1 MGSRF
6 DAKPNE
12 DLLLKR
18 LVAIAALYALVIAAL
33 PTAALA
39 QIPMIP
45 GLTSGAAKTPQTE
58 PTAAATDPQADR
70 EALQRVIGLLSDDAR
85 RAALLNELRSLE
97 GALPAG
103 KGEAAKA
110 GADGAQGAPAEP
122 PAGGEKAPIIGEK
135 GLIGAISSSLAES
148 GEAAQTTSLGAP
160 VEEKLTQ
167 AADELQSRIDSSFGG
182 KATLD
187 FLTWALPGAVVVVGL
202 YVFLFR
208 NRWLRRRRELQQ
220 RPTGTGFQIAR
231 RIAQCVPFGVVP
243 LLIVVG
249 AASAWAAAF
258 APTWRDGRLFV
269 ALFSPLFAALVTRQ
283 LLYYMLIALGPTRGW
298 RLIGYA
304 QRRLLRWVST
314 LAALAA
320 TAAILREFSLRTV
333 VGFNVADVASLVIDL
348 CLAVLTAAFILR
360 HRLTVRSLLIRGHR
374 EGRAKDRSSG
384 VLSSAFRGLATSW
397 HLVALAFV
405 VANVVARLT
414 GTGNGM
420 FILESTAALLYIFGG
435 LALLAVANAGFRR
448 LSGNMSR
455 GRITLRSAVTRR
467 YLDIFHLL
475 LQIAVAAFVVVQAVD
490 VWGFDLAGW
499 LGSERGQR
507 FVQPMLSLVIVPA
520 VIYAIW
526 TTIDTAV
533 THLLEPTDSR
543 GRARTRSGRIRTLL
557 PLLRNLVFVVLSIVT
572 VIAMLAN
579 IGVDV
584 TPLLAGA
591 GVIGLAFSFGAQQLV
606 QDVITGFFIIF
617 EDTIAVGDVISTGD
631 RTGTVEGLTIR
642 TVRIRD
648 GNGALHSVPFS
659 QIKALQNNSRGFGI
673 FPLNVSIAFGSDAD
687 RTMEIMQEVGRQILT
702 DPVFGVDMLA
712 PLEIWGVD
720 GFTREG
726 VVIKGAI
733 RCKPLQQWSVGR
745 EFNRRLKRRLDEEQ
759 IRFFAAEQRIAVH
772 EDGQIRLATN

>member
-1 MGSRF
+1 MQKLF
-6 DAKPNE
+6 A
-12 DLLLKR
+12 
-18 LVAIAALYALVIAAL
+18 AIATLCLFLAISYGARPAR
-33 PTAALA
+33 A
-39 QIPMIP
+39 QIPAIP
-45 GLTSGAAKTPQTE
+45 GLTTGAAAKPE
-58 PTAAATDPQADR
+58 SAASEKPDVQADR
-70 EALQRVIGLLSDDAR
+70 AALQRVIGLLSDDSR
-85 RAALLNELRSLE
+85 RAALLGELRSVESALGSSAAAGAPTE
-97 GALPAG
+97 GS
-103 KGEAAKA
+103 AKA
-110 GADGAQGAPAEP
+110 SGAPAEA
-122 PAGGEKAPIIGEK
+122 PAEGEAAPIIGDK

-148 GEAAQTTSLGAP
+148 GQGMEASALGAP
-160 VEEKLTQ
+160 VEAKLGR
-167 AADELQSRIDSSFGG
+167 AVDEIQSRVDASLGG
-182 KATLD
+182 EATLD
-187 FLTWALPGAVVVVGL
+187 FLTWAAPGAAVVIAL
-202 YVFLFR
+202 YFLLFR
-208 NRWLRRRRELQQ
+208 NGWLRRHRELQQ
-220 RPTGTGFQIAR
+220 RPSGTALQIGGTIAR
-231 RIAQCVPFGVVP
+231 CIPFGIVP
-243 LLIVVG
+243 LLLVIA
-249 AASAWAAAF
+249 AASGWAAVF
-258 APTWRDGRLFV
+258 APSWQQGRLFV
-269 ALFSPLFAALVTRQ
+269 ALFSPFFAALLTRQ
-283 LLYYMLIALGPTRGW
+283 VLYYGLMALGPSRGW
-298 RLIGYA
+298 RLVGYA
-304 QRRLLRWVST
+304 QRRLLGWVGM

-320 TAAILREFSLRTV
+320 TAGILREFSLRVV
-333 VGFNVADVASLVIDL
+333 VGFNVADVASLLIDL
-348 CLAVLTAAFILR
+348 GLAVLTAAFILR

-374 EGRAKDRSSG
+374 DREGQDHSSG
-384 VLSSAFRGLATSW
+384 VFSSAFRALATYW
-397 HLVALAFV
+397 HVVALAFV

-420 FILESTAALLYIFGG
+420 FILESTGALLYIFGG
-435 LALLAVANAGFRR
+435 LALLAVANAGFKRMAD
-448 LSGNMSR
+448 SMSR
-455 GRITLRSAVTRR
+455 GRLTLRSAIMLR

-475 LQIAVAAFVVVQAVD
+475 FQIAVTAFIVVQAVD

-499 LGSERGQR
+499 LASEQGQR
-507 FVQPMLSLVIVPA
+507 FLRPTLSLIIVPA

-543 GRARTRSGRIRTLL
+543 GRMRNRSGRIRTLL

-673 FPLNVSIAFGSDAD
+673 FPLNVSIAFGADVD
-687 RTMEIMQEVGRQILT
+687 RTMEIMQEVGRDLLT
-702 DPVFGVDMLA
+702 DDTYGEMMLA
-712 PLEIWGVD
+712 PIEMWGVD

-733 RCKPLQQWSVGR
+733 RCKPLQQWGVGR
-745 EFNRRLKRRLDEEQ
+745 EFNRRLKRRLDDEH

-772 EDGQIRLATN
+772 DEQPIRMAANAST

>member
-1 MGSRF
+1 MQKLF
-6 DAKPNE
+6 A
-12 DLLLKR
+12 
-18 LVAIAALYALVIAAL
+18 AIATLCLFYATLGF
-33 PTAALA
+33 PSTARA
-39 QIPMIP
+39 QIPAIP
-45 GLTSGAAKTPQTE
+45 GLT
-58 PTAAATDPQADR
+58 TAAASKSETAASAETNPQADR
-70 EALQRVIGLLSDDAR
+70 EALQRVIGLLSDDTR
-85 RAALLNELRSLE
+85 RAALLNELRSVE
-97 GALPAG
+97 GALGTNSSGTADAG
-103 KGEAAKA
+103 KAT
-110 GADGAQGAPAEP
+110 GAPAEA
-122 PAGGEKAPIIGEK
+122 PAKDEAAPIIGEK

-148 GEAAQTTSLGAP
+148 GQGMEATSLGAP
-160 VEEKLTQ
+160 VEEKLGR
-167 AADELQSRIDSSFGG
+167 AVDELQARIDSSLGG
-182 KATLD
+182 QATID
-187 FLTWALPGAVVVVGL
+187 FLQWALPGAAVVIGL
-202 YVFLFR
+202 VLILFR
-208 NRWLRRRRELQQ
+208 NNWLRRHRELQQ
-220 RPTGTGFQIAR
+220 RPGGTAFQIAR
-231 RIAQCVPFGVVP
+231 AIAKCVPFGLIPLFVV
-243 LLIVVG
+243 V
-249 AASAWAAAF
+249 ATASGWAAAF
-258 APTWRDGRLFV
+258 APSWQDGRLFL
-269 ALFSPLFAALVTRQ
+269 ALFSPLFAALATRQ
-283 LLYYMLIALGPTRGW
+283 ILYYLLMALGPSRGW
-298 RLIGYA
+298 RLVGYA
-304 QRRLLRWVST
+304 QRRLLGWVGL

-320 TAAILREFSLRTV
+320 TAGVLREFSLRVV
-333 VGFNVADVASLVIDL
+333 VGFDVADVASLLIDL
-348 CLAVLTAAFILR
+348 GLAVLTAAFIMR

-374 EGRAKDRSSG
+374 DREGQDHSSG
-384 VLSSAFRGLATSW
+384 IFSSAFHALAASW

-414 GTGNGM
+414 GTGNGQ
-420 FILESTAALLYIFGG
+420 FILESSGALLYIFGG
-435 LALLAVANAGFRR
+435 LALLAVANAGFKRMAD
-448 LSGNMSR
+448 SMGR
-455 GRITLRSAVTRR
+455 GRVTLRSAIMLR

-475 LQIAVAAFVVVQAVD
+475 FQIAVAAFVLVQAVD

-507 FVQPMLSLVIVPA
+507 FLRPALSLILVPA

-533 THLLEPTDSR
+533 THSLQPTDSR
-543 GRARTRSGRIRTLL
+543 GRTRNRSGRIRTLL
-557 PLLRNLVFVVLSIVT
+557 PLLRNLVFVVLSVVT

-673 FPLNVSIAFGSDAD
+673 FPLNVSIAFGADVD
-687 RTMEIMQEVGRQILT
+687 RTMEIMQEVGRDLLT
-702 DPVFGVDMLA
+702 DATYGDMMLA
-712 PLEIWGVD
+712 PIEMWGVD

-733 RCKPLQQWSVGR
+733 RCKPLQQWGVGR
-745 EFNRRLKRRLDEEQ
+745 EFNRRLKRRLDDEH

-772 EDGQIRLATN
+772 DDQSLRVVAN

>member
-1 MGSRF
+1 M
-6 DAKPNE
+6 ALCA
-12 DLLLKR
+12 LLM
-18 LVAIAALYALVIAAL
+18 VSAAS
-33 PTAALA
+33 PSHA
-39 QIPMIP
+39 QVPLIP
-45 GLTSGAAKTPQTE
+45 GLTTGAPKGPE
-58 PTAAATDPQADR
+58 PTPAPAEGEAQADR
-70 EALQRVIGLLSDDAR
+70 EALQRVIGLLSDDTR
-85 RAALLNELRSLE
+85 RAALLDELRSIQ

-103 KGEAAKA
+103 GAKAGGEAATA
-110 GADGAQGAPAEP
+110 AEGAPAEP
-122 PAGGEKAPIIGEK
+122 PADGETAPIIGDK

-148 GEAAQTTSLGAP
+148 GTGVETSALGAP
-160 VEEKLTQ
+160 VEEKLTRAVDEIQ
-167 AADELQSRIDSSFGG
+167 ARMDGAFGG
-182 KATLD
+182 QATVD
-187 FLTWALPGAVVVVGL
+187 FLTWALPGAGVVIGL
-202 YVFLFR
+202 YLVLFR
-208 NRWLRRRRELQQ
+208 NRWLRERRELRE
-220 RPTGTGFQIAR
+220 RPTGTGFQMARTIAG
-231 RIAQCVPFGVVP
+231 CVPFGIVP
-243 LLIVVG
+243 LLVVIG

-283 LLYYMLIALGPTRGW
+283 VLYYALMALGPSRGW
-298 RLIGYA
+298 RLVGYA
-304 QRRLLRWVST
+304 QRRLLRWVTT

-333 VGFNVADVASLVIDL
+333 VGFNFADVTSLVIDL
-348 CLAVLTAAFILR
+348 GLALLTAAFILR

-374 EGRAKDRSSG
+374 EGRAHDHSSG
-384 VLSSAFRGLATSW
+384 VLSSAFRALATYW

-420 FILESTAALLYIFGG
+420 FILESSGALLYIFGG
-435 LALLAVANAGFRR
+435 LAVLAVANAGFRR
-448 LSGNMSR
+448 LAHSMGR
-455 GRITLRSAVTRR
+455 GRVTLRNAIMRR

-507 FVQPMLSLVIVPA
+507 FVQPILSLIIVPA

-543 GRARTRSGRIRTLL
+543 GRVRNRSGRIRTLL
-557 PLLRNLVFVVLSIVT
+557 PLLRNLVFVMLSIVM

-673 FPLNVSIAFGSDAD
+673 FPLNVSIAFGADAD
-687 RTMEIMQEVGRQILT
+687 RTMEIMQEVGRDLLT
-702 DPVFGVDMLA
+702 DDTFGVDMLA

-772 EDGQIRLATN
+772 EDGLIRLATN

>member
-1 MGSRF
+1 M
-6 DAKPNE
+6 
-12 DLLLKR
+12 LR
-18 LVAIAALYALVIAAL
+18 LFAAIAALCLLLIPAQIQ
-33 PTAALA
+33 PALA
-39 QIPMIP
+39 QVPLIP
-45 GLTSGAAKTPQTE
+45 GLTAPAKTTTPEAAPAKETE
-58 PTAAATDPQADR
+58 ADR
-70 EALQRVIGLLSDDAR
+70 EALQRVIGLLSDDTR
-85 RAALLNELRSLE
+85 RAALLNELRSIE
-97 GALPAG
+97 GALNQGAPT
-103 KGEAAKA
+103 K
-110 GADGAQGAPAEP
+110 ADGTTTSAEGAPAEP
-122 PAGGEKAPIIGEK
+122 AAEGETAPIIGDK
-135 GLIGAISSSLAES
+135 GLIGAISSSLAET
-148 GEAAQTTSLGAP
+148 GDGVEANALGAP
-160 VEEKLTQ
+160 VEEKLTL
-167 AADELQSRIDSSFGG
+167 AADELQSRVENAFGG
-182 KATLD
+182 QATLD
-187 FLTWALPGAVVVVGL
+187 FLTWALPGAAVVIGL
-202 YVFLFR
+202 CILLFR
-208 NRWLRRRRELQQ
+208 NGWLRRRRELQE
-220 RPTGTGFQIAR
+220 RPAGTSFQIAR
-231 RIAQCVPFGVVP
+231 KIGKCIPFGIVP
-243 LLIVVG
+243 LLVVIG
-249 AASAWAAAF
+249 TASAWAAAF

-269 ALFSPLFAALVTRQ
+269 ALFSPLFAALLTRQ
-283 LLYYMLIALGPTRGW
+283 VFYYVLMALGPSRGW
-298 RLIGYA
+298 RLVGYA
-304 QRRLLRWVST
+304 QRRLLNWVAT

-320 TAAILREFSLRTV
+320 TAAILREFSLRIV
-333 VGFNVADVASLVIDL
+333 VGFNLADVTSLVLDL
-348 CLAVLTAAFILR
+348 GLALLTAAFILR

-374 EGRAKDRSSG
+374 QDRGSAHSSG
-384 VLSSAFRGLATSW
+384 VLSSAFRALATYW

-420 FILESTAALLYIFGG
+420 FILESSGALLYIFGG
-435 LALLAVANAGFRR
+435 LALLAVANAGFKR
-448 LSGNMSR
+448 LSHSMSR
-455 GRITLRSAVTRR
+455 GRVTLRNAILRR

-499 LGSERGQR
+499 IASERGQR
-507 FVQPMLSLVIVPA
+507 FVHPLLSLIIVPA

-533 THLLEPTDSR
+533 THSLEPTDSR
-543 GRARTRSGRIRTLL
+543 GRVRNRSGRIRTLL

-648 GNGALHSVPFS
+648 ANGALHSVPFS

-673 FPLNVSIAFGSDAD
+673 FPLNVSIAFGADAD
-687 RTMEIMQEVGRQILT
+687 RTMDIMREVGAELLT
-702 DPVFGVDMLA
+702 DDTYGADMLA
-712 PLEIWGVD
+712 PLEIWGLD

-733 RCKPLQQWSVGR
+733 RCKPLQQWGVGR

-759 IRFFAAEQRIAVH
+759 IRFFAAEQRIAVQD
-772 EDGQIRLATN
+772 ESMIRVAAN